1 MNKGNIYYIMIGAT
15 GDLQQEVSACR
26 EMMNRWNDL
35 NSFDTK
41 SVILPFHWSTSVYP
55 NIGHSP
61 QDVINNQIVK
71 DSDALICILKNRIG
85 SPTPDYESGCIE
97 EIELHRKSGK
107 TVMLFFI
114 NDENHPHD
122 DQDSRLIEYKKRF
135 GAQAL
140 YVETTPSNIK
150 NVIFDKLSLL
160 MHKINS
166 QPSVIADLLKPIRET
181 QDDAITLIKKYV
193 QSSELYY
200 YDKSCLE
207 NINNLIVHEETTE
220 DSINYDRGF
229 SDNEFK
235 QIMMLASKFGLS
247 IFDFDLI
254 RRDNYD
260 IIFYKK
266 APKYYVQVMRYSLSR
281 QGWRDFSF
289 DFFLS
294 GEKSDKSHLYLT
306 CGDLQDV
313 LQLFK
318 YWFITLREFNDTALI
333 NP

>member
-1 MNKGNIYYIMIGAT
+1 MIGAT
-15 GDLQQEVSACR
+15 GDLQHEVATCR
-26 EMMNRWNDL
+26 EAMNRWNNL

-122 DQDSRLIEYKKRF
+122 DQYSRLIEYKKKF
-135 GAQAL
+135 GTQAL

-150 NVIFDKLSLL
+150 DVIFDKLSLL

-166 QPSVIADLLKPIRET
+166 QPSVIADLLKPVRDT

-193 QSSELYY
+193 VSSEHAY
-200 YDKSCLE
+200 YDESCPC
-207 NINNLIVHEETTE
+207 NIDDMLIHEETTK
-220 DSINYDRGF
+220 DSTYYSRGF
-229 SDNEFK
+229 SDNEYK
-235 QIMMLASKFGLS
+235 HIMKLAIKFGHSPL
-247 IFDFDLI
+247 DFNLI
-254 RRDNYD
+254 RRDNQD
-260 IIFYKK
+260 VITYKK
-266 APKYYVQVMRYSLSR
+266 ASKYFVQVMRYSLSR
-281 QGWRDFSF
+281 EGWRDFSF
-289 DFFLS
+289 DFFLR
-294 GEKSDKSHLYLT
+294 GVKSDKSHLYLT
-306 CGDLQDV
+306 CEDFQEV

-318 YWFITLREFNDTALI
+318 YWFITLREFNDGALF
-333 NP
+333 NS

>member
-1 MNKGNIYYIMIGAT
+1 MIGAT

-26 EMMNRWNDL
+26 EVMNRWNDL

-55 NIGHSP
+55 NVGDSP

-71 DSDALICILKNRIG
+71 NSDALICILKNRIG

-114 NDENHPHD
+114 NDENHPND
-122 DQDSRLIEYKKRF
+122 DQYSRLIEYKKRF

-140 YVETTPSNIK
+140 YVETTSSNIK
-150 NVIFDKLSLL
+150 DVIFDKLSLL
-160 MHKINS
+160 MHKINY
-166 QPSVIADLLKPIRET
+166 QPSVIADLLKPVRET
-181 QDDAITLIKKYV
+181 QEDAITLIKKYV
-193 QSSELYY
+193 QSSELDYS
-200 YDKSCLE
+200 DKANLD
-207 NINNLIVHEETTE
+207 NINDVIVHEETTT
-220 DSINYDRGF
+220 DSINHDRGF
-229 SDNEFK
+229 SDDEYK
-235 QIMMLASKFGLS
+235 RIMMLAIKFGLS
-247 IFDFDLI
+247 QFEFDLI

-260 IIFYKK
+260 IIIYKK

-289 DFFLS
+289 DFFLR

-306 CGDLQDV
+306 CEDLQDA